1 MAPSSAFTRAHIWSV
16 AHAEAPDVVTSD
28 WIDDQLADTYERC
41 GVRAGLLASVAG
53 IEARRWWPE
62 GVTFDDAAAMAGRAA
77 IERAG
82 VDPSDVDLL
91 ISTSVCKH
99 HLEPSVACAVHH
111 ALDLPSTCDNF
122 DLGNACL
129 GFVNAMTLAATAID
143 AGRIRTA
150 LIVDGEGSRQT
161 QLATIARLQRDTTT
175 VTDVFDEFASLTLGS
190 GAAAMVMGGPRAG
203 SHAFLGGITRAATQH
218 HEVCVGDLDRMRTD
232 TAALLAGG
240 LQLAKETWAAA
251 LDAGWHWTDADRY
264 IAHQVSSVHTTKLCE
279 VLDIDAARLPLTFPQ
294 FGNMG
299 PAAVPY
305 TLSTVQDDLAAGERV
320 VLLGVGSGLN
330 ASGAELI
337 W

>member
-1 MAPSSAFTRAHIWSV
+1 VAPSSAFTRAHIWSV

>member
-1 MAPSSAFTRAHIWSV
+1 
-16 AHAEAPDVVTSD
+16 
-28 WIDDQLADTYERC
+28 
-41 GVRAGLLASVAG
+41 
-53 IEARRWWPE
+53 
-62 GVTFDDAAAMAGRAA
+62 
-77 IERAG
+77 
-82 VDPSDVDLL
+82 
-91 ISTSVCKH
+91 
-99 HLEPSVACAVHH
+99 
-111 ALDLPSTCDNF
+111 
-122 DLGNACL
+122 
-129 GFVNAMTLAATAID
+129 
-143 AGRIRTA
+143 
-150 LIVDGEGSRQT
+150 
-161 QLATIARLQRDTTT
+161 
-175 VTDVFDEFASLTLGS
+175 
-190 GAAAMVMGGPRAG
+190 
-203 SHAFLGGITRAATQH
+203 
-218 HEVCVGDLDRMRTD
+218 MRTD